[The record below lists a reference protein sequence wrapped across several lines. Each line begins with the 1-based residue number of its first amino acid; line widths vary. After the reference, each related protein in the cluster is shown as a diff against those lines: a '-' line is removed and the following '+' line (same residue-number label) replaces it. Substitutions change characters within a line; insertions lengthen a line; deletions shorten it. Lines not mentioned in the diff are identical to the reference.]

1 VTGDGKKIREK
12 LIRIVLVDEFPDSP
26 IKVRE
31 DKARHSFYLLHF
43 NPLIAGVAR
52 LF

>member
-1 VTGDGKKIREK
+1 VTGDGKKIREQ
-12 LIRIVLVDEFPDSP
+12 LIKIVIVDEFPNSP
-26 IKVRE
+26 IKVRD

-43 NPLIAGVAR
+43 NTLIVGVAR